1 MPIVHLMARA
11 DEEGCLR
18 LDVPDSMRDRDIQ
31 ITLTTPEPSMW
42 DNVPR
47 DALGWPNGFWEHY
60 AGSMPDFP
68 EDPEDPPAEDVDP
81 L

>member
-1 MPIVHLMARA
+1 MQTVHLTMRA
-11 DEEGCLR
+11 DDEGCLR
-18 LDVPDSMRDRDIQ
+18 VDIPESMRGRDIQ
-31 ITLTTPEPSMW
+31 VTLTAPEPSMW
-42 DNVPR
+42 DGVPR
-47 DALGWPNGFWEHY
+47 DALGWPIGFWEHY